1 MVLEIGIFGSQFIW
15 LWRVRHVRRAAKKAG
30 KTYDEYVAEHPSKR
44 FAHSESSDSIPD
56 IEAGTIEPVPITPLE
71 KCKTKENGAVL
82 EGCIAIDPIKGAY
95 STYTNTHSPSL
106 DHEKVP
112 SPGQQV

>member
-56 IEAGTIEPVPITPLE
+56 IEAGTIEPVLITPLE
-71 KCKTKENGAVL
+71 KCKTRESGTVL
-82 EGCIAIDPIKGAY
+82 EGCIAVDPIKSDY
-95 STYTNTHSPSL
+95 LTYTHTHGLSL
-106 DHEKVP
+106 HHEKAT
-112 SPGQQV
+112 SSDQQV